1 MDQLKEAVYQANMRL
16 PESGL
21 VLYTWGTVSGID
33 RDRGAV
39 VIKPSGVPFDELSPE
54 LMIAVSSEDGSV
66 IDTGTVSGRLKPSLD
81 TNTHLEIYRAFDCGG
96 VCHTHSEYA
105 TIFAQARLPI
115 RAMGTTHADYF
126 QGDIPVTRPL
136 KTGEVE
142 TDYEKNTG
150 RIITE
155 CFRERDPKATPAAL
169 VSYHG
174 PFTWGKNPEEAVEHA
189 IVLEFI
195 ARIDYRTMI
204 LNPDATRPAASLIEK
219 HYRRKHE
226 SGAGPESE

>member
-1 MDQLKEAVYQANMRL
+1 MDQLKEAVYRANMRL

-21 VLYTWGTVSGID
+21 VLYTWGTVSGVD
-33 RDRGAV
+33 RERGAV
-39 VIKPSGVPFDELSPE
+39 VIKPSGVPYEELTPE
-54 LMIAVSSEDGSV
+54 LMIAVSLEDGSV
-66 IDTGTVSGRLKPSLD
+66 IDTGTGAMKPSLD
-81 TNTHLEIYRAFDCGG
+81 THTHLEIYRAFDCGG

-142 TDYEKNTG
+142 TNYEKNTG

-155 CFRERDPKATPAAL
+155 CFKERDPKATPAAL

-174 PFTWGKNPEEAVEHA
+174 PFTWGKSPEEAVEHA

-204 LNPDATRPAASLIEK
+204 LNPDATRPATSLIEK
-219 HYRRKHE
+219 HYRRKHTT
-226 SGAGPESE
+226 GTKPESE

>member
-1 MDQLKEAVYQANMRL
+1 MDQLKEAVYRANMKL
-16 PESGL
+16 FESGL
-21 VLYTWGTVSGID
+21 VLYTWGTVSGVD
-33 RDRGAV
+33 RERGVV
-39 VIKPSGVPFDELSPE
+39 VIKPSGVPFDNLTPE
-54 LMIAVSSEDGSV
+54 IMIAVSLEDGRI
-66 IDTGTVSGRLKPSLD
+66 IDAPAGSGNMKPSLD
-81 TNTHLEIYRAFDCGG
+81 TATHLEIYRAFNCGG

-126 QGDIPVTRPL
+126 QGDIPITRPL
-136 KTGEVE
+136 KTSEVE

-155 CFRERDPKATPAAL
+155 CFRERDPGAVPAVL

-174 PFTWGKNPEEAVEHA
+174 PFAWGDSPDKAVEHA

-204 LNPDATRPAASLIEK
+204 LNPDATRPATSIIEK
-219 HYRRKHE
+219 HHRRKHE
-226 SGAGPESE
+226 SDEGPANT

>member
-1 MDQLKEAVYQANMRL
+1 MDQLREAVYRANIKL
-16 PESGL
+16 FESGL
-21 VLYTWGTVSGID
+21 VLYTWGTVSGVD
-33 RDRGAV
+33 RDMGAV
-39 VIKPSGVPFDELSPE
+39 VIKPSGIPYKELTPE
-54 LMIAVSSEDGSV
+54 LMITVSLEDGRI
-66 IDTGTVSGRLKPSLD
+66 IDAPTGSGKFVPSLD
-81 TNTHLEIYRAFDCGG
+81 MHTHLEIYRAFDCNGIA
-96 VCHTHSEYA
+96 HTHSEYA

-136 KTGEVE
+136 KTAEVE
-142 TDYEKNTG
+142 SDYETNTG

-155 CFRERDPKATPAAL
+155 CFRERDPKIIPAVL

-174 PFTWGKNPEEAVEHA
+174 PFTWGRTPEEAVEHA

-204 LNPDATRPAASLIEK
+204 LNPNATRPAASMIEK

-226 SGAGPESE
+226 SGDPQKGE

>member
-1 MDQLKEAVYQANMRL
+1 MDQLKEAVYRANMKL
-16 PESGL
+16 FESNL
-21 VLYTWGTVSGID
+21 VLYTWGTVSGVD
-33 RDRGAV
+33 REKGAV
-39 VIKPSGVPFDELSPE
+39 VIKPSGIPYDELSPE
-54 LMIAVSSEDGSV
+54 LMITVSLDDGRV
-66 IDTGTVSGRLKPSLD
+66 IDAGTGSGKHFPSLD
-81 TNTHLEIYRAFDCGG
+81 MRTHLEIYRAFDCNG
-96 VCHTHSEYA
+96 VAHTHSEYA

-142 TDYEKNTG
+142 SDYEKNTG

-155 CFRERDPKATPAAL
+155 CFKERNPRAVPAVL

-174 PFTWGKNPEEAVEHA
+174 PFTWGDTPEKAVEHA

-226 SGAGPESE
+226 SDGSE

>member
-1 MDQLKEAVYQANMRL
+1 MDQLREAVYRANMKL
-16 PESGL
+16 FESTL
-21 VLYTWGTVSGID
+21 VLYTWGTVSGVD

-39 VIKPSGVPFDELSPE
+39 VIKPSGVPYEELTPE
-54 LMIAVSSEDGSV
+54 MMIVVSLEDGHV
-66 IDTGTVSGRLKPSLD
+66 IDSGTGSGNVKPSLD
-81 TNTHLEIYRAFDCGG
+81 TLTHLEIYRAFDCGG
-96 VCHTHSEYA
+96 VSHTHSEYA

-136 KTGEVE
+136 KTSEVE
-142 TDYEKNTG
+142 KDYEKNTG

-174 PFTWGKNPEEAVEHA
+174 PFTWGNTPEEAVEHA

-204 LNPDATRPAASLIEK
+204 LNPDATRPATSLIEK
-219 HYRRKHE
+219 HHRRKHE
-226 SGAGPESE
+226 STGGPESE

>member
-1 MDQLKEAVYQANMRL
+1 MDQLKEAVYRANMRL
-16 PESGL
+16 FESNL
-21 VLYTWGTVSGID
+21 VLYTWGTVSGVD
-33 RDRGAV
+33 RDRGVV
-39 VIKPSGVPFDELSPE
+39 VIKPSGIPYEELSPE
-54 LMIAVSSEDGSV
+54 LMITVDLETGAV
-66 IDTGTVSGRLKPSLD
+66 IDAPGDSGKLKPSLD
-81 TNTHLEIYRAFDCGG
+81 TLTHLEIYRAFDCGG
-96 VCHTHSEYA
+96 VAHTHSEYA

-126 QGDIPVTRPL
+126 QGDVPITRPL

-142 TDYEKNTG
+142 KDYEKNTG

-155 CFRERDPKATPAAL
+155 CFKERDPKAVPAVL

-174 PFTWGKNPEEAVEHA
+174 PFTWGDTPERAVEHA

-204 LNPDATRPAASLIEK
+204 LNPDATRPATSLIEK
-219 HYRRKHE
+219 HYRRKHA
-226 SGAGPESE
+226 SGDVPGSE

>member
-1 MDQLKEAVYQANMRL
+1 MDQLKEAVYRANMKL
-16 PESGL
+16 FESNL
-21 VLYTWGTVSGID
+21 VLYTWGTVSGVD

-39 VIKPSGVPFDELSPE
+39 VIKPSGIPYEALSPE
-54 LMIAVSSEDGSV
+54 MMI
-66 IDTGTVSGRLKPSLD
+66 TVSLDDGRIIDAGTASGKRVPSLD
-81 TNTHLEIYRAFDCGG
+81 MHTHLEIYRAFDCNG
-96 VCHTHSEYA
+96 VAHTHSEYA

-142 TDYEKNTG
+142 SDYEKNTG

-155 CFRERDPKATPAAL
+155 CFKERDPRAVPAVL

-174 PFTWGKNPEEAVEHA
+174 PFTWGDTPEKAVEHA

-219 HYRRKHE
+219 HHRRKHE
-226 SGAGPESE
+226 SGGSE

>member
-1 MDQLKEAVYQANMRL
+1 MDQLREAVYRANMRL
-16 PESGL
+16 FESGL
-21 VLYTWGTVSGID
+21 VLYTWGTVSGVD
-33 RDRGAV
+33 RERGAV
-39 VIKPSGVPFDELSPE
+39 VIKPSGVPYEELTPDS
-54 LMIAVSSEDGSV
+54 MIAVSLEDGRV
-66 IDTGTVSGRLKPSLD
+66 IDAPGGAGRRIPSLD
-81 TNTHLEIYRAFDCGG
+81 TLTHLEIYRAFDCNG
-96 VCHTHSEYA
+96 VAHTHSEYA

-136 KTGEVE
+136 KTAEVE
-142 TDYEKNTG
+142 NDYEANTG

-155 CFRERDPKATPAAL
+155 CFRERDPKAVPAAL

-174 PFTWGKNPEEAVEHA
+174 PFTWGSSPEAAVEHA

-204 LNPDATRPAASLIEK
+204 LNPDATRPASSLIEK

-226 SGAGPESE
+226 SGIPGSE